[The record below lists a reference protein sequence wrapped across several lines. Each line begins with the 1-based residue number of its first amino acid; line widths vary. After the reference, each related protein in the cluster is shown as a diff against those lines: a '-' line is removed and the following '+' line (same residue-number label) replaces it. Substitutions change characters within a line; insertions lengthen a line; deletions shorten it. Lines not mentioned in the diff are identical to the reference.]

1 DNEDLSHEVQPY
13 LEKLEQE
20 GRLVCPESIEDPPEE
35 VDGLILYQTEEEQS
49 MDSSLDAETF
59 IRNETGE
66 FSQSCGVGFA
76 VHSRERA
83 DQVNEISEGQLD
95 CVSLGDA
102 EPGCDEI
109 VEKMVNQEAKTS
121 LMELGET
128 ESELAEPCSPSGSAL
143 ESARARDG
151 AQAEISVDQNLNS
164 RNCRSDASSFSLDQE
179 NKDDL
184 LDQNEMKTNLALN
197 VNDIDTKSSD
207 LKFSIQQI
215 SEEKKPLQFMVP
227 IKVEVTKAEE
237 TEDVC
242 PDSSEI
248 KHAHF
253 ISFHIKSE
261 GSETKAEQLEYPLR
275 APFLDVKPED
285 LSLSMKSENFD
296 VKPETFQFVAYSDG
310 SKIKPEVKPDLRF
323 TVYPDGGR
331 FKTEIKPEGL
341 GLAGFPDTIK
351 PEAKP
356 DALEFTTFPNSSG
369 IKPEIKPEALEFTGL
384 PDVKAEMKRE
394 MLEADSTVL
403 TPKLEQIEGT
413 VDTSESLLKGQVKE
427 ERPSTP
433 APASMCEIPD
443 SLHESREPTIA
454 QLLQEKALYSFSE
467 WPKDRVIINRLDS
480 ICHAILKGKWPSSS
494 EQYDSLGSLAA
505 NSCLANSLAQHR
517 HHRTGFLPTTASGT
531 IPGQPR
537 VQQAS
542 SGLGFP
548 VPPPLTR
555 LPKERLVAP
564 PFLPELKRAGG
575 RRSFDYEAAA
585 AAAAAKILAGKS
597 ASPSHTSTTAT
608 SSSTEEKVPVVA
620 PPSHRT
626 GAMLNGWQEAAID
639 LTKSTADISPTSS
652 VGTNEAAGI
661 SHHNARAGSSH
672 KLPPLPPITAP
683 LPGSVGIDMSGILQ
697 AGLIH
702 PVTGQIV
709 NGSLRGDD
717 SLRRRRGRRR
727 NVEALYSEF
736 AKSRGLHLP
745 ETQVGGRRRGS
756 ASEQARVEAISH
768 SSVSSSTSSP
778 SPSPSE
784 RPAGPPTPSSSST
797 PTPTQTPP
805 QPEIVA
811 IDREAASKGLIEW
824 LRQNPGYSM
833 DLPAFAHRRHRC
845 KDPTKLDIN
854 TLTGEE
860 RVPVVHRGT
869 GRRLGGAMAPAIK
882 ELSRWLDANSEY
894 FVAPDWAEGFLPEGK
909 FSRILTEPVNRDPGS
924 RRRGRRPRS
933 EMPKP
938 LLSVSD
944 SSSTGLGPPLYMN
957 GGLIGSMDSIV
968 TLQNLRGAIP
978 GIPISGIM
986 AAGFPHGFPAA
997 VSAGSAGSSAEDAKN
1012 GLSMLP
1018 MMLHGI
1024 PHPHSAAIPHHALFS
1039 VGTMMAH
1046 APPPPHPS
1054 SSSASPSSS
1063 ASASAVNVT
1072 TTTAASEEASP
1083 SSTTTAD
1090 RESISC
1096 SAPGGDK
1103 EKAATDGAKR
1113 PTAGEAAAVITSTSR
1128 VHLGAAGN
1136 HHTFNPFLIPG
1147 MSHGLLYPHMFLPHG
1162 SIMTLPAVPPGGG
1175 ADGSPGSPKRRRKR
1189 VREDEER
1196 EKGKVAAGGE
1206 EERESTVTASAG
1218 SQPAASSI
1226 VPFVLAS
1233 ELGTAPTEGNQ
1244 VGWGTA
1250 EDGPSECQEPDSNN
1264 HNEKAAAEEKEEGSE
1279 ETGDEVDKK
1288 NSRVVER
1295 VGYDYNRY
1303 EVKFSSQ
1310 IHNLFRFTTAVRK
1323 QVVWKKRRE
1332 IKFIVTGKG

>member
-1 DNEDLSHEVQPY
+1 
-13 LEKLEQE
+13 
-20 GRLVCPESIEDPPEE
+20 
-35 VDGLILYQTEEEQS
+35 
-49 MDSSLDAETF
+49 
-59 IRNETGE
+59 
-66 FSQSCGVGFA
+66 
-76 VHSRERA
+76 
-83 DQVNEISEGQLD
+83 
-95 CVSLGDA
+95 
-102 EPGCDEI
+102 
-109 VEKMVNQEAKTS
+109 
-121 LMELGET
+121 
-128 ESELAEPCSPSGSAL
+128 
-143 ESARARDG
+143 
-151 AQAEISVDQNLNS
+151 
-164 RNCRSDASSFSLDQE
+164 
-179 NKDDL
+179 
-184 LDQNEMKTNLALN
+184 
-197 VNDIDTKSSD
+197 
-207 LKFSIQQI
+207 
-215 SEEKKPLQFMVP
+215 
-227 IKVEVTKAEE
+227 
-237 TEDVC
+237 
-242 PDSSEI
+242 
-248 KHAHF
+248 
-253 ISFHIKSE
+253 
-261 GSETKAEQLEYPLR
+261 
-275 APFLDVKPED
+275 
-285 LSLSMKSENFD
+285 
-296 VKPETFQFVAYSDG
+296 
-310 SKIKPEVKPDLRF
+310 
-323 TVYPDGGR
+323 
-331 FKTEIKPEGL
+331 
-341 GLAGFPDTIK
+341 
-351 PEAKP
+351 
-356 DALEFTTFPNSSG
+356 
-369 IKPEIKPEALEFTGL
+369 
-384 PDVKAEMKRE
+384 
-394 MLEADSTVL
+394 
-403 TPKLEQIEGT
+403 
-413 VDTSESLLKGQVKE
+413 
-427 ERPSTP
+427 
-433 APASMCEIPD
+433 
-443 SLHESREPTIA
+443 
-454 QLLQEKALYSFSE
+454 
-467 WPKDRVIINRLDS
+467 
-480 ICHAILKGKWPSSS
+480 
-494 EQYDSLGSLAA
+494 
-505 NSCLANSLAQHR
+505 
-517 HHRTGFLPTTASGT
+517 
-531 IPGQPR
+531 
-537 VQQAS
+537 
-542 SGLGFP
+542 
-548 VPPPLTR
+548 
-555 LPKERLVAP
+555 ERLVAP

-639 LTKSTADISPTSS
+639 LTKSTAEISPTSS

-745 ETQVGGRRRGS
+745 ETQ
-756 ASEQARVEAISH
+756 
-768 SSVSSSTSSP
+768 
-778 SPSPSE
+778 
-784 RPAGPPTPSSSST
+784 
-797 PTPTQTPP
+797 
-805 QPEIVA
+805 PEIVA

-833 DLPAFAHRRHRC
+833 DLPAFAH
-845 KDPTKLDIN
+845 
-854 TLTGEE
+854 
-860 RVPVVHRGT
+860 
-869 GRRLGGAMAPAIK
+869 
-882 ELSRWLDANSEY
+882 
-894 FVAPDWAEGFLPEGK
+894 GFLPEGK

-1113 PTAGEAAAVITSTSR
+1113 PAAGEAAAVITSTSR

-1162 SIMTLPAVPPGGG
+1162 SIMTLPAVPPGGT

-1189 VREDEER
+1189 AREDEER

-1233 ELGTAPTEGNQ
+1233 ELGTAPTEENQ
-1244 VGWGTA
+1244 VGWGTV

-1288 NSRVVER
+1288 NSEEREVE
-1295 VGYDYNRY
+1295 
-1303 EVKFSSQ
+1303 
-1310 IHNLFRFTTAVRK
+1310 
-1323 QVVWKKRRE
+1323 
-1332 IKFIVTGKG
+1332 